1 MIIICS
7 IISIFPNKK
16 WILWKGGIE
25 QTNSWM
31 SKVTFM
37 FLANTNLTIL
47 MLLSNHHTM
56 TTGFDS
62 QPWPICRYECQ
73 VDSSLQTLQRFQR
86 KLDVR
91 HFLGRIVWEKI
102 VNMLK
107 LKHKDLYDYIS
118 SATLK
123 SFWMFLS
130 QVNLISFIQANRYFV
145 LAALAVKSW

>member
-1 MIIICS
+1 MSDKSVVNDSARQNIYLLEILLLMSRSNLIDDHNLQY
-7 IISIFPNKK
+7 NKYLSEQK
-16 WILWKGGIE
+16 VDWKGGIE

-47 MLLSNHHTM
+47 MLPSNHHTM

-91 HFLGRIVWEKI
+91 HFLGRIVWE
-102 VNMLK
+102 
-107 LKHKDLYDYIS
+107 
-118 SATLK
+118 
-123 SFWMFLS
+123 
-130 QVNLISFIQANRYFV
+130 
-145 LAALAVKSW
+145 